1 MGFNNEG
8 NYGLFITRPLLRR
21 NDSSRTFKV
30 PSNLWNH
37 ERTINRPW
45 GNLPLVERRS
55 HIGMK
60 RAIPEVIQNGS
71 RGEVIMGTSLNIAMC
86 STWDYAEILE
96 DYTRRYQGKDRQ
108 SPMTRVSTPP
118 SQGPQ

>member
-1 MGFNNEG
+1 
-8 NYGLFITRPLLRR
+8 
-21 NDSSRTFKV
+21 
-30 PSNLWNH
+30 
-37 ERTINRPW
+37 
-45 GNLPLVERRS
+45 
-55 HIGMK
+55 MK